1 MRTLARTAAGTLV
14 GGTRALGSTL
24 VVALWMAA
32 CGGDGPAGPALGD
45 ELRLEI
51 TGMGAVP
58 AEMGRLHVWVYGAG
72 DTALAAVIPPGQGA
86 LPASVRFTSPLDRP
100 EGVLISLELPGAVPS
115 SPGVSRVMDG
125 RFSGSAAA
133 LNAQGSI
140 TDGRPFQEFPGAH
153 SLFTTSNNSE
163 GYPSFEE
170 AGLWLFT
177 LTPLQNV
184 HESREVRVTPLRRGW
199 TYEGWI
205 VRQGDPEVWIS
216 YGKFTPD
223 EFGLLTSRDD
233 TGTGPFAG
241 AEDFLNAGV
250 EDVPGEEWTSTEI
263 ADQLGLTLPAGLQV
277 PLALDAVDAAGNA
290 VWHHAITVEPAE
302 NLSEGPLEGVPF
314 PIQPYENPIG
324 PDGPGV
330 PRTIVRIDNG
340 PVGTVAPV
348 TN

>member
-1 MRTLARTAAGTLV
+1 MGTLR
-14 GGTRALGSTL
+14 GGAARNGAALLGVCTC
-24 VVALWMAA
+24 ALLLSA
-32 CGGDGPAGPALGD
+32 CGEDGPAGPALGD

-72 DTALAAVIPPGQGA
+72 DTALAATVPPGAGVA
-86 LPASVRFTSPLDRP
+86 PAPVPFTSPLDRP
-100 EGVLISLELPGAVPS
+100 EGALISLEGPDAVPS
-115 SPGVSRVMDG
+115 SPGASRVVEG
-125 RFSGSAAA
+125 RFSGSTATLAME
-133 LNAQGSI
+133 GSL

-153 SLFTTSNNSE
+153 SLFTTSNNSQ

-177 LTPLQNV
+177 LTPLANV

-205 VRQGDPEVWIS
+205 VRQGDPQVWIS

-223 EFGLLTSRDD
+223 EFGLLSSRDD

-241 AEDFLNAGV
+241 ARDFLNAGV
-250 EDVPGEEWTSTEI
+250 EDVPGEEWTTTEV

-277 PLALDAVDAAGNA
+277 PLALDAVDGSGNA
-290 VWHHAITVEPAE
+290 VWHHAITVEPAAD
-302 NLSEGPLEGVPF
+302 LSEGPLEGVPF
-314 PIQPYENPIG
+314 PIRPYENPIG
-324 PDGPGV
+324 PGGPGV
-330 PRTIVRIDNG
+330 PRTIVRVDQG
-340 PVGTVAPV
+340 PVAAIAPV